1 MGRQAV
7 LALRAL
13 IVGTEGDMRMMD
25 KRQWNWV
32 ARLALAALATTFAS
46 CSGTDPDPARTQIGS
61 GSVKLTDPATA
72 SDTTGGKITAD
83 FALAS
88 MHLSSDG
95 ALEVSA
101 DWGSSS
107 NNVDVGIISG
117 SCSLDQMLARQ
128 CADPFA
134 SSATR
139 NRPETLRTN
148 ISAGNYTL
156 LFVNFGPGAENV
168 SYKVYLTP
176 TK

>member
-1 MGRQAV
+1 MGRQAA

-72 SDTTGGKITAD
+72 SDTTGGKIAAD
-83 FALAS
+83 FALAPI
-88 MHLSSDG
+88 HLSSAG
-95 ALEVSA
+95 ALELSV

-107 NNVDVGIISG
+107 NDIDIGIISG
-117 SCSLDQMLARQ
+117 SCSVDQAAAGQ
-128 CADPFA
+128 CPEPFA
-134 SSATR
+134 SSRTR
-139 NRPETLRTN
+139 NKPETLHTN
-148 ISAGNYTL
+148 VSAGNYTML
-156 LFVNFGPGAENV
+156 LANFGPGAETV